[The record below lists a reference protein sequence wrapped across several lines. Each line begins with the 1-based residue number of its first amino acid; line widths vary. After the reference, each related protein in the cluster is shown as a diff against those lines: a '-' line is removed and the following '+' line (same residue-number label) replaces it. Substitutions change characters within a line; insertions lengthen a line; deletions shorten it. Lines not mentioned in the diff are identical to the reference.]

1 MNGEFKT
8 LAAADLRDNAFR
20 LIGRDWMLIAA
31 GTPESHNMMTA
42 SWGGLGVLWEREV
55 CFVFVRPTRHTFG
68 FLNRSPG
75 FTLSFFEERH
85 RAALEYCGS
94 HSGRD
99 GDKAAAAGL
108 TPVFDGPD
116 TVLFREAR
124 MAIVCRTLHRQDLD
138 PAGFLDP
145 AIEGFYPKSD
155 YHRLFVGA
163 IEKVLVR

>member
-8 LAAADLRDNAFR
+8 LAAAELRDNAFQ
-20 LIGRDWMLIAA
+20 LIGSDWMLIAA
-31 GTPESHNMMTA
+31 GTPESCNMMTA

-55 CFVFVRPTRHTFG
+55 CFIFVRPTRHTFG

-75 FTLSFFEERH
+75 FTLSFFEEQH

-99 GDKAAAAGL
+99 GDKAKAAGL

-116 TVLFREAR
+116 TVYFREAR

-145 AIEGFYPKSD
+145 AIEGFYPKRD

-163 IEKVLVR
+163 IEKILVR

>member
-8 LAAADLRDNAFR
+8 LASADLRDNAFR
-20 LIGRDWMLIAA
+20 LIGHDWMLIAA

-55 CFVFVRPTRHTFG
+55 CFIFVRPTRHTFG

-99 GDKAAAAGL
+99 GDKAKAAGL
-108 TPVFDGPD
+108 TPQFDGPD
-116 TVLFREAR
+116 TVTFREAR

-145 AIEGFYPKSD
+145 AIEGFYPKCD

-163 IEKVLVR
+163 IEKILVR